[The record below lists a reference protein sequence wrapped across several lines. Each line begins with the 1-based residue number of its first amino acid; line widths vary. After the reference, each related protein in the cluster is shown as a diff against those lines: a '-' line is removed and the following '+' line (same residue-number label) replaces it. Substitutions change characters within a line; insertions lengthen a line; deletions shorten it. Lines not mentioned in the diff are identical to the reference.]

1 MEPFW
6 ILKAAKRVTCTHTKG
21 KDLAP
26 CEQSWAELPGAGGCP
41 SALVSMTPLFH
52 QAGAN
57 SNLSSHLAQARPPEL
72 EGKKLQYLGVLTP
85 HSQKQEGLGDPPG
98 VLWVKYRIER
108 ALTPPRY
115 AGEAPCLVR
124 CSWLSPKVR
133 RLLWECRDRS
143 WKAKQKSLNQ
153 DYAVFM
159 NKTNEKH
166 KTTHGS
172 DKQGIHDKGGH
183 TVAVT
188 FYFWPKEKKMGLKQ
202 VMPFIKIWMYIRKNG
217 FLHLVCE

>member
-6 ILKAAKRVTCTHTKG
+6 ILKAAKRATCTHTKG

-72 EGKKLQYLGVLTP
+72 EGRKLQYLGVLTP

-98 VLWVKYRIER
+98 VLWVKCRIEW

-159 NKTNEKH
+159 NKQMRGTKPHMEVINREF
-166 KTTHGS
+166 TTREGTQLQSHFIF
-172 DKQGIHDKGGH
+172 DQ
-183 TVAVT
+183 
-188 FYFWPKEKKMGLKQ
+188 KKK
-202 VMPFIKIWMYIRKNG
+202 KNG
-217 FLHLVCE
+217 SKASDAIH